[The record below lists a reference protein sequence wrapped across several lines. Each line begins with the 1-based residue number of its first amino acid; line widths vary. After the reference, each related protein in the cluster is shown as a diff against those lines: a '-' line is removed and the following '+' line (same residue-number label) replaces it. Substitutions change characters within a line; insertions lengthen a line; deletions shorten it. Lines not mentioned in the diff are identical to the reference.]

1 MAENAF
7 LGLENTLRELNLKDN
22 MFHSFPM
29 SAVKILKKLQSLNL
43 ANNRISNI
51 TAEPFTRLE
60 TIRHGPHSQNT
71 LTNFSM
77 YLQLG
82 PFARTCN
89 PSKWEVDI

>member
-60 TIRHGPHSQNT
+60 TIRHELHSQNT
-71 LTNFSM
+71 LTE
-77 YLQLG
+77 QLG
-82 PFARTCN
+82 PDSQA
-89 PSKWEVDI
+89 V

>member
-1 MAENAF
+1 MILVMSILLIHALF
-7 LGLENTLRELNLKDN
+7 MSIVKCKISDLKDN

-60 TIRHGPHSQNT
+60 TIRQPSQT
-71 LTNFSM
+71 TF
-77 YLQLG
+77 
-82 PFARTCN
+82 
-89 PSKWEVDI
+89 